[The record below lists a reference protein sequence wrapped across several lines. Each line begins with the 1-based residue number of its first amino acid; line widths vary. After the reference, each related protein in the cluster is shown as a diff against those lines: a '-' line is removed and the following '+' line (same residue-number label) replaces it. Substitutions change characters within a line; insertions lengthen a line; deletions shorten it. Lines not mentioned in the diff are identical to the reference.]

1 MQQEPQQFAQQD
13 QPQGAQEASFD
24 QQPPMSQQ
32 MLESYQYLQ
41 SKSEINTKKQSE
53 SKKSSTQ
60 KSKAAP
66 KKTKKGVSLAQTKGF
81 SYPMQPANIGNAQ
94 MD

>member
-1 MQQEPQQFAQQD
+1 
-13 QPQGAQEASFD
+13 
-24 QQPPMSQQ
+24 MSQQ

-60 KSKAAP
+60 KSKVPP
-66 KKTKKGVSLAQTKGF
+66 KKAEKGVNLAQTKGI
-81 SYPMQPANIGNAQ
+81 SYPMQPANIGNIQ